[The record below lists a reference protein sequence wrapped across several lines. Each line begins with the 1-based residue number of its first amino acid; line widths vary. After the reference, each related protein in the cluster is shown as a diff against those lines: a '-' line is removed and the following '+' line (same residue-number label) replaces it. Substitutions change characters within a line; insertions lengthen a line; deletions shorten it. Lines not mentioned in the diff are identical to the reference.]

1 MAISSK
7 QVGWGTEENLL
18 WQISKQLEGLTN
30 VTYNNGIVTLQ
41 PNRGGTGQTTY
52 TNGQLLIGNTTGNT
66 LSKSTLT
73 PGNGIAITNG
83 NGSIT
88 ISYTGATGVA
98 VTNVSALTLGTTGTD
113 LSSTVTNPTTTP
125 VITLNIPTASITN
138 RGVLSSTDWNKF
150 NFKPDLVPGT
160 NLFNKDSVNIIDG
173 QYLGTDG
180 EIYMN
185 NASYFISDYIPVLRN
200 TTYVHANFGMGGAY
214 SVIYD
219 INKNVISGFQTGT
232 VTTPSNGYYI
242 RMSGKIANKAIQ
254 QFEIGSTSTTYE
266 AYTLTVNATQL
277 KLTQSLVN
285 PFITNKLD
293 KVVGKNL
300 FNPSDPDILVGYYIG
315 YNGSFNVNPYGIN
328 VSAWIPISSGQSL
341 KANFGVGNT
350 YVALYNSNKVYVA
363 GSAVNTN
370 VITWQ
375 TGAAYARFSYYT
387 PVTNYQ
393 IEVGTVSTTYE
404 AYTIYG
410 FIGNITNQV
419 PDRETICILPK
430 KMFFI
435 KNKQNSI
442 YFENVL
448 FKNLQDPTTIYF
460 NKGTNYNRQVTFN
473 FTAAATSQTFTTQIV
488 RSFKKGELKTITYD
502 VIDPVTNNGKTVNA
516 IHVGDSFTDIG
527 AWVKECKVLMNA
539 QGVTYNLVG
548 TNGDSTFRAEG
559 LSGGN
564 LGNTFLN
571 SSAGVGRKVQ
581 ITGVTTL
588 PSTTYPGRVYR
599 DSTGVDWTIRSGK
612 IYGSGAGYMVVTR
625 YGAVNGDFATFPSSG
640 TLTKQGSGEGDA
652 VINYTNPTFC
662 YFNPFI
668 NPSTGNLDI
677 TNYITTWGFATPN
690 LIIFQFTWNDTS
702 LWSSDT
708 NLNSLVAS
716 FKTAADHVRAAYPS
730 IKVIFSIE
738 PYGSINGNLEWNGK
752 KYTVLRF
759 VELLLIQFEDNSSYN
774 TWVKIAPAY
783 AFVDLVYGYSGS
795 TVAPNDRYPSVTEQ
809 SGGDSVHPN
818 TGMLQIADC
827 VAPIISAVI

>member
-1 MAISSK
+1 MAIPSR
-7 QVGWGTEENLL
+7 QTGWGTEEILL

-30 VTYNNGIVTLQ
+30 VTYNNGTVIIQ
-41 PNRGGTGQTTY
+41 PSRGGTGQTTY

-88 ISYTGATGVA
+88 ISYTGATGAA

-125 VITLNIPTASITN
+125 AITLNIPTASITN

-150 NFKPDLVPGT
+150 NFKPDFVT
-160 NLFNKDSVNIIDG
+160 SKNLFNKDSVNILDG
-173 QYLGTDG
+173 KFLGSNGSINTS
-180 EIYMN
+180 
-185 NASYFISDYIPVLRN
+185 ASYFISDYIKVLPN
-200 TTYVHANFGMGGAY
+200 TTYVHANFNMGGAY

-242 RMSGKIANKAIQ
+242 RMSGTVSNKAIQ

-266 AYTLTVNATQL
+266 AYKAYINAMPFNLTDYVKTTDFSSVLSPYVTNKADLVAGTNLFNKDSPNIINGQYLNSIGNLNSSASYFVSDYIPVLPNTTYVHANFNMGGASSCIYNANKTFVSQFQTGTITTPSTGYFIRMSGVVANKAIQQFQLGTVSTIYEAYTYTVPETQL

-300 FNPSDPDILVGYYIG
+300 FNSSDSDILVGYYISD
-315 YNGSFNVNPYGIN
+315 NGSFNANQYGIN
-328 VSAWIPISSGQSL
+328 VSGWIPISSGQSL

-363 GSAVNTN
+363 GSSVNTN

-387 PVTNYQ
+387 PVNNYQ

-410 FIGNITNQV
+410 FLGDQALQV

-488 RSFKKGELKTITYD
+488 RSFKKGEFK
-502 VIDPVTNNGKTVNA
+502 P
-516 IHVGDSFTDIG
+516 
-527 AWVKECKVLMNA
+527 
-539 QGVTYNLVG
+539 
-548 TNGDSTFRAEG
+548 
-559 LSGGN
+559 
-564 LGNTFLN
+564 
-571 SSAGVGRKVQ
+571 
-581 ITGVTTL
+581 TGCL
-588 PSTTYPGRVYR
+588 R
-599 DSTGVDWTIRSGK
+599 
-612 IYGSGAGYMVVTR
+612 
-625 YGAVNGDFATFPSSG
+625 
-640 TLTKQGSGEGDA
+640 GESCSHRRG
-652 VINYTNPTFC
+652 
-662 YFNPFI
+662 
-668 NPSTGNLDI
+668 
-677 TNYITTWGFATPN
+677 
-690 LIIFQFTWNDTS
+690 
-702 LWSSDT
+702 
-708 NLNSLVAS
+708 
-716 FKTAADHVRAAYPS
+716 
-730 IKVIFSIE
+730 
-738 PYGSINGNLEWNGK
+738 
-752 KYTVLRF
+752 
-759 VELLLIQFEDNSSYN
+759 
-774 TWVKIAPAY
+774 
-783 AFVDLVYGYSGS
+783 
-795 TVAPNDRYPSVTEQ
+795 
-809 SGGDSVHPN
+809 
-818 TGMLQIADC
+818 
-827 VAPIISAVI
+827 